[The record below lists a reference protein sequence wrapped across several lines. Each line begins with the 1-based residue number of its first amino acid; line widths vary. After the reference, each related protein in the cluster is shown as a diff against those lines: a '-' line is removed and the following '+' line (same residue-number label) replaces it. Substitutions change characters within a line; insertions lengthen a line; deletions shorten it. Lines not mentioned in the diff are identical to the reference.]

1 MYNHYN
7 IIKTIIF
14 TFLFSTLF
22 IAFFFNENSSG
33 GAYPDFLMRT
43 EIINSFNTNFLST
56 FLNYDN
62 YPDRHSPIILI
73 IISLLLKTELDL
85 DSIRFLH
92 LFLVPILIIVSYNC
106 FITKFGK
113 KYNTIFF
120 LIASTIFLSPTIRS
134 ISIWPDSR
142 LLGLLLFLSSLFFFL
157 KFMKKQKFRYTIYNT
172 LLLVASSYVSPNF
185 AVFFFYFFY
194 FFFKHYSFSNRLYL
208 ILGINLILSLPMFF
222 YLIVLDVNFL
232 STMAVDN
239 INLIE
244 RLNPANKIL
253 IISSMIFFYSIP
265 FLFTGITLTLL
276 KKRLDYKNTFIT
288 LIIFFVL
295 AYFFTYSI
303 RYTGGG
309 FFFKLSFI
317 LFESKYF
324 FLIIS
329 FISLFY
335 ISNFFKLNLNNILI
349 FMILIFSN
357 PHLTIYHKYYDPLLM
372 ILFFTLFEFNLDI
385 KKLLNKKLVINFYI
399 FSGIFLVIN
408 LLRFIF

>member
-1 MYNHYN
+1 
-7 IIKTIIF
+7 
-14 TFLFSTLF
+14 
-22 IAFFFNENSSG
+22 
-33 GAYPDFLMRT
+33 
-43 EIINSFNTNFLST
+43 
-56 FLNYDN
+56 
-62 YPDRHSPIILI
+62 
-73 IISLLLKTELDL
+73 
-85 DSIRFLH
+85 
-92 LFLVPILIIVSYNC
+92 
-106 FITKFGK
+106 
-113 KYNTIFF
+113 
-120 LIASTIFLSPTIRS
+120 
-134 ISIWPDSR
+134 
-142 LLGLLLFLSSLFFFL
+142 
-157 KFMKKQKFRYTIYNT
+157 
-172 LLLVASSYVSPNF
+172 
-185 AVFFFYFFY
+185 
-194 FFFKHYSFSNRLYL
+194 
-208 ILGINLILSLPMFF
+208 MFF

-265 FLFTGITLTLL
+265 FLFTGINLTLL

>member
-1 MYNHYN
+1 MR
-7 IIKTIIF
+7 
-14 TFLFSTLF
+14 
-22 IAFFFNENSSG
+22 FFFNENSSG

-265 FLFTGITLTLL
+265 FLFTGINLTLL

-385 KKLLNKKLVINFYI
+385 KKLLNKKLVINFYM